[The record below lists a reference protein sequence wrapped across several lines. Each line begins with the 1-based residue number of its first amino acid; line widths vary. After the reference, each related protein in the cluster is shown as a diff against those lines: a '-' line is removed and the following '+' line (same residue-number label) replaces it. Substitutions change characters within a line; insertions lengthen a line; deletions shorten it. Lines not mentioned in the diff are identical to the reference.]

1 MGKPGISIKI
11 PGQRELLLR
20 HVISDYTGTL
30 SYKGKLVA
38 GVAER
43 LRKLGKLLDIHI
55 LSADT
60 RGTAKKELTGLPLL
74 VHILQGTEHDVQKR
88 DFAKKFDLREVAVF
102 GNGNNDRLALAEVK
116 KAGGLAV
123 AVENGEGCSLDAL
136 TNAHILIF
144 GAAHALD
151 LLADPRFV
159 TAALRTE

>member
-1 MGKPGISIKI
+1 MGKDK
-11 PGQRELLLR
+11 
-20 HVISDYTGTL
+20 
-30 SYKGKLVA
+30 
-38 GVAER
+38 R
-43 LRKLGKLLDIHI
+43 LAL
-55 LSADT
+55 
-60 RGTAKKELTGLPLL
+60 
-74 VHILQGTEHDVQKR
+74 
-88 DFAKKFDLREVAVF
+88 AVL

-151 LLADPRFV
+151 LLVDPQFV